1 MGGDMNASAGPSRV
15 RSFSR
20 LAAVLTLGSMIVG
33 GIPRHVLATPDSQ
46 LWVSRYNGAANLWD
60 EANDLAVSPDGSKV
74 FVTGYTTGPRNR
86 RDFATVAYDAST
98 GGELWA
104 KGYNGY
110 FAVAL
115 EVSPDGSAVYVTGYD
130 NHATTLYDFATVAY
144 DAATGA
150 ELWAKSYNGPGNSYD
165 GANALGVSPDGSEV
179 FVTGRSKGSGTH
191 NDYVTIAYE
200 AASGATLWM
209 RRYDGPASGP
219 DVAFALGVDPEG
231 SAVYVTGFSNG
242 QTGRADFATVAYA
255 ASTGRKLW
263 AKRYDGRVD
272 GRDVA
277 YALAVSPDGSV
288 IFVTGRSRG
297 TSSGSYATFAYDAS
311 DGGKLWGRRY
321 NGPRSS
327 SDSARALGLSPDG
340 SEVFVTGWSRGT
352 HRDYATVAYG
362 AAAGVE
368 LWATRYNGPGDSED
382 IANGLEV
389 SPDGSEVFVTGG
401 SFGSTSGSDYVT
413 VAYDAFDGG
422 KIWLRR
428 YNGPGN
434 SYDFANAIGVS
445 PQGSQVFVT
454 GASVD
459 STAYADFATV
469 AYGAA

>member
-1 MGGDMNASAGPSRV
+1 MKASAGSSRE
-15 RSFSR
+15 RSLSQVVVVAI
-20 LAAVLTLGSMIVG
+20 LVSMIVG
-33 GIPRHVLATPDSQ
+33 GSPGSAFAAPGSQ
-46 LWVSRYNGAANLWD
+46 LWVTRYNGPANLWD
-60 EANDLAVSPDGSKV
+60 QANDLGVSPDGSKV
-74 FVTGYTTGPRNR
+74 FVTGFTTGPRNR

-130 NHATTLYDFATVAY
+130 NHATTLYDYATVAY

-165 GANALGVSPDGSEV
+165 GANALGVSSDGSEV

-191 NDYVTIAYE
+191 NDYVTIAYD

-209 RRYDGPASGP
+209 RRYNGPASGP
-219 DVAFALGVDPEG
+219 DVAFALGVDPQG

-242 QTGRADFATVAYA
+242 QTGQADFATIAYA
-255 ASTGRKLW
+255 ASTGTKLW

-277 YALAVSPDGSV
+277 YALTVSPDGSV

-297 TSSGSYATFAYDAS
+297 TSSGSYATLAYDAS

-321 NGPRSS
+321 NGPQSS
-327 SDSARALGLSPDG
+327 SDSARALGVSPDG

-352 HRDYATVAYG
+352 HRDYATVAYD
-362 AAAGVE
+362 ATAGVE
-368 LWATRYNGPGDSED
+368 LWATRYNGPGDSDD
-382 IANGLEV
+382 IANGLAV

-401 SFGSTSGSDYVT
+401 SYGSASGSDYAT
-413 VAYDAFDGG
+413 VAYDTSDGG
-422 KIWLRR
+422 KLWLRR
-428 YNGPGN
+428 YDGPGN
-434 SYDFANAIGVS
+434 SYDSANAIGVS
-445 PQGSQVFVT
+445 PQGSEVFVT

-459 STAYADFATV
+459 STGYADFATV
-469 AYGAA
+469 AYSAA